1 MTTAITVNG
10 IDFSFETS
18 HGDDVIDVYDVNGTR
33 VISMEKDFSSEQI
46 YGDVISVEN
55 GVEHTFE
62 AQFFDF
68 KDKPIL
74 DLVEWAIETQLFC

>member
-1 MTTAITVNG
+1 MTTSIVLNG
-10 IDFSFETS
+10 VDFSFETS
-18 HGDDVIDVYDVNGTR
+18 HGDDVVDVYDVNGNL

-46 YGDVISVEN
+46 YGSVHSVEN

-62 AQFFDF
+62 AQLFDF
-68 KDKPIL
+68 RDKPIL